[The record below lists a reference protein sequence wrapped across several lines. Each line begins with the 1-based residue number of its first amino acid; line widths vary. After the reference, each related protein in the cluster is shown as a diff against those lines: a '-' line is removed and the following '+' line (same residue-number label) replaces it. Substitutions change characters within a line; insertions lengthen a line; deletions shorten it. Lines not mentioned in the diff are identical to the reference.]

1 MLGFGNTRPGRTA
14 VTAGVACDGDLDVC
28 ELFPASLCRQA
39 PLTLRYADVG
49 GQVICDVSV
58 GERMPGRNQ
67 RATETIRVTFRRCR
81 PATVAAS
88 RASGRN
94 GTTAPPCS
102 DCPAA
107 LRAAQAPPRSTAE
120 SSGRRSASRCLAA
133 SGATR
138 SGVSRRSLCRNGS
151 SSGRGTAG
159 PDGLDRFLCLALR
172 ISCLSGQP
180 AWARAATSASR
191 IACRTQLRTA
201 SRRASAI
208 APSTGDSQGRIP
220 GDARETA
227 ATRRTSAGAARVGGA
242 VRLADAD
249 RW

>member
-28 ELFPASLCRQA
+28 ERFRASLCRQA
-39 PLTLRYADVG
+39 LLTLRYADAA
-49 GQVICDVSV
+49 GQVIGDVSV
-58 GERMPGRNQ
+58 SNRMPGRNQ
-67 RATETIRVTFRRCR
+67 RAAVTIRITLRRCR

-94 GTTAPPCS
+94 GTKAPPCS
-102 DCPAA
+102 DRPAA
-107 LRAAQAPPRSTAE
+107 LRAAQAPPRSTPE
-120 SSGRRSASRCLAA
+120 SSGRRSGSRCLAA
-133 SGATR
+133 SGAIR

-151 SSGRGTAG
+151 SSGRSTAR

-180 AWARAATSASR
+180 AWARAANSASR

-201 SRRASAI
+201 SRRASLI
-208 APSTGDSQGRIP
+208 APATGDSQGKIP
-220 GDARETA
+220 GDACETA
-227 ATRRTSAGAARVGGA
+227 ATRTTPAGAARVSGP
-242 VRLADAD
+242 VHLADAD

>member
-14 VTAGVACDGDLDVC
+14 VTAGVAYEGDLDVC
-28 ELFPASLCRQA
+28 ERFLASLCWQA
-39 PLTLRYADVG
+39 LLTLRYADVA

-58 GERMPGRNQ
+58 SERMPGRNH
-67 RATETIRVTFRRCR
+67 RAIEPIRITLGRCR

-88 RASGRN
+88 RVSGRN

-102 DCPAA
+102 DCPATF
-107 LRAAQAPPRSTAE
+107 RVAQAPPRSTAE
-120 SSGRRSASRCLAA
+120 SIGKRCVAA

-138 SGVSRRSLCRNGS
+138 SGVSRRSVCRKDS
-151 SSGRGTAG
+151 SSRRGTAR
-159 PDGLDRFLCLALR
+159 PDGLDRFLCLAFR

-180 AWARAATSASR
+180 ARARAATSASR

-201 SRRASAI
+201 SRPPSAI
-208 APSTGDSQGRIP
+208 APATGDSQGRIP
-220 GDARETA
+220 GNTRETA
-227 ATRRTSAGAARVGGA
+227 VTRTTPARAARVSGP